1 MIPPFAPTAIRTQ
14 PNSSNPLT
22 GQIQMSGTDAPKS
35 QVAGPSEPNTS
46 SPSPDGLVN
55 GSSGTTTT
63 VTSDGTNDDRL
74 SPRQVG
80 VDVGSSPRQA
90 GTAEDSFGG
99 NVNGQP
105 SSTSSPSSPSSPSS
119 SRMPGSQTSVA
130 RLNGYP
136 ARSAGQRTTQVLIE
150 QVNQFMEDRKTAKT
164 ARYTFVLYTGSAV
177 ISAGFL
183 GFVAGGLIRNFTS
196 FFIAGWTLSLISHF
210 LAMIGCL
217 IISTCPLDE
226 FDVDAA
232 MSELPLARSV
242 FWLSLLML
250 TVSETLVYFPYVI
263 GIIST
268 LLLLCGLLGGTL
280 VYIDHH
286 PRATTLLTCWVV
298 ADVLSLASIDL
309 AKFAT
314 PDTANEEKH
323 GLLERALLNLAG
335 GLLLGCVLFKQR
347 YTERI
352 ASKSVGRVV
361 GGDRG
366 KALRLA
372 KQKRMNFKPAADL
385 NTEQSGNMLRQTHT
399 VRKFTVPK
407 VGWNATLAVYFAVY
421 GRFLVVSVSS
431 MVYAIEL
438 YAHRRPDRLGQLIE
452 SIIYM
457 IPPATIFLVG
467 RENIFNLS
475 AYYFDQNNSHSD
487 GAFVGE
493 LLTQS
498 SISVGDAYWVHKKVP
513 DPNIDLSDV
522 KDPSELHKLLTL
534 KNWDAGVL
542 TMIDEETNIG
552 TVMLSG
558 GDGVG
563 RKGSA
568 VNTGRN
574 GSIVPVISQS
584 SMAGVAAAA
593 LSAARTRARRSSSS
607 TSDISAAAA
616 RWKKAR
622 TNTKRMVEVKLPQS
636 RHMHADKLLEVATKH
651 LRCISWDNM
660 SFELMSS
667 SAGGADTFNLSRPVK
682 SGEQIDFFMSHSWHD
697 NAEKKWVAL
706 QHHVAQFK
714 KAHGGR
720 SPTFW
725 LDKVCINQDN
735 ISDGLKA
742 LPVNVMACK
751 KMLVLL
757 GDTYRHRLWC
767 VWELFTLFSF
777 QSERKVHAKIEIA
790 DLNDLNKNRRKA
802 VVIEAVGAKNI
813 SSKKNL
819 VKKAKS
825 GLEML
830 QTFELS
836 SAHTYDPNEEKKI
849 LGVVRAVGEAKFEEA
864 IHKLGRLHLERK
876 QEIHRVGAS
885 FRAVGSRRNP
895 ALSTFRMASGLGL
908 R

>member
-1 MIPPFAPTAIRTQ
+1 
-14 PNSSNPLT
+14 
-22 GQIQMSGTDAPKS
+22 MSGTDAPKS

-80 VDVGSSPRQA
+80 VEVGSSPRQA

-105 SSTSSPSSPSSPSS
+105 SSTSSPSATTSATSSPSS
-119 SRMPGSQTSVA
+119 SRMPGSTSVA

-136 ARSAGQRTTQVLIE
+136 ARPASQRTTEVLMS

-210 LAMIGCL
+210 LAMVGCL

-286 PRATTLLTCWVV
+286 LRATTLLTCWVV

-372 KQKRMNFKPAADL
+372 KQKRMDFKPAADL
-385 NTEQSGNMLRQTHT
+385 NMEQSGNMLRQTHT

-407 VGWNATLAVYFAVY
+407 VGWNATLAVYFAIY
-421 GRFLVVSVSS
+421 GRFLVVSVSG

-438 YAHRRPDRLGQLIE
+438 YAHRRPDRLGQLME

-522 KDPSELHKLLTL
+522 KNPSELHKLLTL

-574 GSIVPVISQS
+574 GSIVPVMSQS
-584 SMAGVAAAA
+584 SVAGVAAAA
-593 LSAARTRARRSSSS
+593 LSAARTRARRSSLT

-725 LDKVCINQDN
+725 LDKVCIDQDN

-757 GDTYRHRLWC
+757 GDTYHHRLWC

-790 DLNDLNKNRRKA
+790 DLNDFNKNRSKA
-802 VVIEAVGAKNI
+802 VEIEAGGAKNI

-819 VKKAKS
+819 VNKAKS

-876 QEIHRVGAS
+876 QDIHKLRAS

-895 ALSTFRMASGLGL
+895 ALSTSRMASG
-908 R
+908 